1 MAVKHAAISAAIA
14 LLTAHVKFIR
24 GSEIVESTYEG
35 QHQFIWAIL
44 IWKTQPNRRDK
55 QEGQVEVDLWKYT
68 KRQVMWNK

>member
-35 QHQFIWAIL
+35 QHQFI
-44 IWKTQPNRRDK
+44 
-55 QEGQVEVDLWKYT
+55 
-68 KRQVMWNK
+68 